1 MNRDLIDH
9 YANGGEKLALAVR
22 GLTREDLLCAP
33 DAKWNAGRWTIQ
45 QVIIHCMDSELVSAD
60 RLKRMIAE
68 ENPTLIGYDENKYV
82 ASLFYDEQDAEA
94 AVAIIDLN
102 RKLFAAAMRKLPA
115 AAWERKGTHSE
126 RGGITVGGYLKSTV
140 DHLDHHI
147 KFIHA
152 KRAAMGKEM
161 W

>member
-1 MNRDLIDH
+1 MIS
-9 YANGGEKLALAVR
+9 
-22 GLTREDLLCAP
+22 ED
-33 DAKWNAGRWTIQ
+33 
-45 QVIIHCMDSELVSAD
+45 
-60 RLKRMIAE
+60 
-68 ENPTLIGYDENKYV
+68 NPTLIGYDENKYV

-102 RKLFAAAMRKLPA
+102 RKLFAAVLRKLPA
-115 AAWERKGTHSE
+115 SAWERKGTHNG
-126 RGGITVGGYLKSTV
+126 RGPITVGGYLKSTV

-147 KFIHA
+147 KFVHA